1 MNTPRVPIL
10 IPTARHPWGATE
22 RTPNFI
28 EISPHVMI
36 LSLIEGIQSEKEA
49 LGDDL
54 GSKMTEKVD
63 RRGELGGFNQNIK
76 RDILQ
81 GF

>member
-1 MNTPRVPIL
+1 
-10 IPTARHPWGATE
+10 
-22 RTPNFI
+22 
-28 EISPHVMI
+28 MI
-36 LSLIEGIQSEKEA
+36 LSLIEGIRSEKEA